1 MKKAKVLYA
10 LFEHIH
16 GDFHIDQL
24 NKAVE
29 MYLEMRKADSYEP
42 CRGMNMY

>member
-29 MYLEMRKADSYEP
+29 CIWKCEKLTAMSRAVA
-42 CRGMNMY
+42 